1 VRGIPEW
8 DWGKFFP
15 GGTVQAKA
23 VDARMASTMQMWAAT
38 GHPCGYDF
46 IAATFLKEH
55 PEYKWM
61 KDILRDMPSRPWT
74 VFNSGMKQ

>member
-1 VRGIPEW
+1 MNAR
-8 DWGKFFP
+8 
-15 GGTVQAKA
+15 QAKLA
-23 VDARMASTMQMWAAT
+23 AKATNTDTASMASTMQFGAAM

-46 IAATFLKEH
+46 NAAIFLKEH

-74 VFNSGMKQ
+74 VFNSGMR